1 MMVLK
6 NTGQHTNSSNS
17 SYITAYYLTEVL
29 TGPDGDDK
37 LLPSTT
43 LEDPCSAEFAPEVG
57 STDATAP

>member
-6 NTGQHTNSSNS
+6 NTAQHTNSSNS
-17 SYITAYYLTEVL
+17 SYITAYYLTEAL

-43 LEDPCSAEFAPEVG
+43 PEDPCSAEFAPEVG